1 MPLSIC
7 VHDTH
12 PLFLLALSSLLSEE
26 PDFRLHGCFGAVAD
40 CRANVVEERP
50 DVCVVDVADAL
61 ALDLISDVVRNKPM
75 VRFLALS
82 ASADGGMVYRALAAG
97 ASGYLLKTAPPEDI
111 VGAIKRIADGGSVL
125 SAELGDALARQISD
139 QRGAVATLT
148 EREREVLRHLCNGGS
163 AADIGRQLFLGSATV
178 RTHLSRIYEKLGVSG
193 RAAAVAV
200 AFRTGLID

>member
-12 PLFLLALSSLLSEE
+12 PLFLLALSSLLSGD
-26 PDFRLHGCFGAVAD
+26 PAFRLHGSFGAVAD
-40 CRANVVEERP
+40 CRANVVEGQI
-50 DVCVVDVADAL
+50 DVCVVDVADPSAL
-61 ALDLISDVVRNKPM
+61 ELISDVARSKPV

-82 ASADGGMVYRALAAG
+82 ASTDGGIVYRTLAAG
-97 ASGYLLKTAPPEDI
+97 AAGYLLKTAAPEDI
-111 VGAIKRIADGGSVL
+111 LGAIKRIADGGTVL
-125 SAELGDALARQISD
+125 SAELGNALARQISD
-139 QRGAVATLT
+139 QRGAVAPLT